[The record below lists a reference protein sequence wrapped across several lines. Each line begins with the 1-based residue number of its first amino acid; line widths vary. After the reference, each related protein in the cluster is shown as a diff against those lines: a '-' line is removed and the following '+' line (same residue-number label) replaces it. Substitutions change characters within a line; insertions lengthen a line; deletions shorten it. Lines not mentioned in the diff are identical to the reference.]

1 MYKRQPLDVFKKFS
15 NKINKDVYAVIDVE
29 KSIHSK
35 KAPGSTSPSNVK
47 KEAKKILL
55 ALKAYGYK

>member
-1 MYKRQPLDVFKKFS
+1 MDVFKEYS